1 MKLLLSILCLF
12 SLHSLTAQNERKI
25 ESLLNQ
31 ERTEIEKVEL
41 DPTTIGSANSVTLLP
56 SSFAQNEVEFQKSIE
71 QLRELTIVKVYYVYT
86 KYRKSPGFNQKA
98 LDKKRFK
105 QLNAS
110 FPEIIEST
118 YVDWEIV
125 EQTGCTSP
133 EMGRSF
139 FHGFVFVHRPI
150 QSEAERLAEIE
161 RLEEYMKNP
170 TDVFLQPNI
179 DILEEQLN
187 PKTSSTVEIIPD
199 QDAIYSG
206 GPDAMLSFLKKEL
219 RTDEIALK
227 RDDQWVKTHI
237 KIDENGVISDL
248 TFLDEQP
255 ERIKNAV
262 EGAIFAMPN
271 WEPAYKDSVPVTS
284 ELDLEV
290 RVSYSPST
298 NGMYLINGDRP
309 SLTQVKLEEKPNDLT
324 EYGGS
329 SSQEIFMKAMPVF
342 KGLQVMDRSER
353 SALVMDV
360 TGSMS
365 ENVATMKRW
374 INSNQ
379 DSLNFTS
386 FTFFNDGDDR
396 PTRKKKIGSTG
407 GIYTTFRLSNMDA
420 LVTQTMRKGSGG
432 ERPESDIEA
441 LLHTQEKDTLCD
453 VILLI
458 GDNYSEVRDL
468 ELLPKLNKRVNV
480 LVCSLKGSIRPDYLL
495 IAKNTSGYLLYNGER
510 IDLQSVR
517 KGDIL
522 SMGSYQYDYIGKV
535 FKFRDTLQ
543 SETRM

>member
-12 SLHSLTAQNERKI
+12 SLHSITAQNERKI
-25 ESLLNQ
+25 DYLLSQ
-31 ERTEIEKVEL
+31 DRTKIEKVAL
-41 DPTTIGSANSVTLLP
+41 KSANSVTLLP
-56 SSFAQNEVEFQKSIE
+56 SSFAQNEVDFKKSVE
-71 QLRELTIVKVYYVYT
+71 QLRELTIIKVYYVYT
-86 KYRKSPGFNQKA
+86 KYRKSSSFNQKA

-105 QLNAS
+105 QLNES

-118 YVDWEIV
+118 YVDWEII

-133 EMGRSF
+133 EMGRNF
-139 FHGFVFVHRPI
+139 FHGFVFIHRPE
-150 QSEAERLAEIE
+150 QSEAQRLAEIE
-161 RLEEYMKNP
+161 RLEAYMKNP
-170 TDVFLQPNI
+170 KDVFLQANI

-187 PKTSSTVEIIPD
+187 PTSSSTVKIIPD
-199 QDAIYSG
+199 QDASYAQ

-248 TFLDEQP
+248 NFLEEEP
-255 ERIKNAV
+255 ERIKNAL

-271 WEPAYKDSVPVTS
+271 WEPAYKNSVPVKS
-284 ELDLEV
+284 ELDLKV

-298 NGMYLINGDRP
+298 NGMYLINGNRP
-309 SLTQVKLEEKPNDLT
+309 SLTPEKLEEKPRDLT

-329 SSQEIFMKAMPVF
+329 SPQEIFMKQMPVY
-342 KGLQVMDRSER
+342 KGLEVVDRSER
-353 SALVMDV
+353 SAMVMDV
-360 TGSMS
+360 TGSMT

-374 INSNQ
+374 IKSNQ
-379 DSLNFTS
+379 DSMNFTS

-407 GIYTTFRLSNMDA
+407 GVYTTFRLSNMDP

-468 ELLPKLNKRVNV
+468 ELLPALNKRVNV

-495 IAKNTSGYLLYNGER
+495 IAKNTGGYLLYNGER
-510 IDLQSVR
+510 IDLQPFR
-517 KGDIL
+517 KGEIL
-522 SMGSYQYDYIGKV
+522 SIGSYQYNYNGKA
-535 FKFRDTLQ
+535 FKVRDTIE
-543 SETRM
+543 SETRINQH